1 MIDECIHG
9 LDVQACDV
17 CRPRLRPEAPE
28 GTVAPVARRTAASP
42 AVRRNPARR
51 APSLRGPAPTSPTG
65 TTASVPVLSALRGHH
80 WTHVRNLDAIL
91 ADGALRSR
99 AGASPELDVS
109 SEPTRARRAEAVV
122 AGRPVSEQVP
132 FALSPLSST
141 WASLRAG
148 AVDGRWSAGAR
159 AARATDF
166 VVFVVPVP
174 ALGGDLTVTDRDAGD
189 PDARVGE
196 GLDEAA
202 SLLRRASL
210 TDPDLLEAELLVP
223 ERVDLSAVTLVGVA
237 NESVRDQIKQALA
250 DAGGPRPRVAVY
262 PPWFRPQEG

>member
-17 CRPRLRPEAPE
+17 CRPRLRPEPE
-28 GTVAPVARRTAASP
+28 AGAAPVVRRTAASP

-51 APSLRGPAPTSPTG
+51 APSLRGPAPTSATG

-80 WTHVRNLDAIL
+80 YTHVRNLDAIL
-91 ADGALRSR
+91 ADGALR

-109 SEPTRARRAEAVV
+109 SEATRARRAGAVV
-122 AGRPVSEQVP
+122 AGRPVSEAVP
-132 FALSPLSST
+132 FALSPLST
-141 WASLRAG
+141 PWEQLRSG
-148 AVDGRWSAGAR
+148 AVDGRWSADAR
-159 AARATDF
+159 ASRATDF

-174 ALGGDLTVTDRDAGD
+174 ALGGDITVTDRDAGD
-189 PDARVGE
+189 PSARVAE
-196 GLDEAA
+196 GLEDAA
-202 SLLRRASL
+202 ALVRRSSL
-210 TDPDLLEAELLVP
+210 TDPELLDAELLVP

-237 NESVRDQIKQALA
+237 NDSVRDQIKQALV

>member
-17 CRPRLRPEAPE
+17 CRPRLRPEAPA
-28 GTVAPVARRTAASP
+28 GAAAPVARRTAASP

-51 APSLRGPAPTSPTG
+51 APSLRGPAPSSRTG
-65 TTASVPVLSALRGHH
+65 TTAAVPVLSALRGHH

-91 ADGALRSR
+91 ADGALR

-109 SEPTRARRAEAVV
+109 SEPTRARRAAAVV

-141 WASLRAG
+141 WESLRAG
-148 AVDGRWSAGAR
+148 AVDGRWSAEAR

-174 ALGGDLTVTDRDAGD
+174 DLGGDFTVTDRDAGD
-189 PDARVGE
+189 PEARVGE
-196 GLDEAA
+196 GREDAA
-202 SLLRRASL
+202 ALVRRASL
-210 TDPDLLEAELLVP
+210 TDPDLLDAELLVP
-223 ERVDLSAVTLVGVA
+223 ERVDLSVVTLVGVA

-262 PPWFRPQEG
+262 PPWFRPQEA